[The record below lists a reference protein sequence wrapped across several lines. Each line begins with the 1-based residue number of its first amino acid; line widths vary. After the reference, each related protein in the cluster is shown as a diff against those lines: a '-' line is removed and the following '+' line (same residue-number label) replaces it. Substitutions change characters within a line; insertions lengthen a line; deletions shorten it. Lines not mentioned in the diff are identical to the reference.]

1 MPIFAKRPALLRTDH
16 FELATEAG
24 TIIVAL
30 RRDRRARNYTLRV
43 KGAAAAPVLTMPAYG
58 SLREARSFLERHAGW
73 LVRQM
78 AKAPL
83 PKPVADGAVI
93 PFRGVAHVIRHSPA
107 IRGTVAADVEN
118 GAAVLRVAGGAEHI
132 KRRVFDYLRKE
143 ARHDL
148 EPAVGRYAAAL
159 GVKAKAVRVRDTFS
173 RWGSCSAS
181 GELSFSFRLVM
192 APPFVL
198 DYLAAHEVAHL
209 GHMNHGPRF
218 WALVERTMP
227 RHEQAREWLRKHGAS
242 LHRYG
247 AEGMMPSSRTSPT
260 RSIE

>member
-1 MPIFAKRPALLRTDH
+1 MLSLMRRPALLRTDH
-16 FELATEAG
+16 FDLATEAG
-24 TIIVAL
+24 TILVAL

-58 SLREARSFLERHAGW
+58 SLREARSFLDRHADW

-83 PKPVADGAVI
+83 PKPIADGATI
-93 PFRGVAHVIRHSPA
+93 PLRGVSHVIRHSPGR
-107 IRGTVAADVEN
+107 RGAVAAEVEN
-118 GAAVLRVAGGAEHI
+118 DAAVLRVAGGAEHLR
-132 KRRVFDYLRKE
+132 RRVFDYLRRE
-143 ARHDL
+143 ARRDL
-148 EPAVGRYAAAL
+148 EPAVARHASAL
-159 GVKAKAVRVRDTFS
+159 GVRPKAVRVRDTFS

-209 GHMNHGPRF
+209 REMNHSRRF
-218 WALVERTMP
+218 WRLVESICEDRE
-227 RHEQAREWLRKHGAS
+227 RARAWL
-242 LHRYG
+242 L
-247 AEGMMPSSRTSPT
+247 AEGPALHA
-260 RSIE
+260 IGA

>member
-1 MPIFAKRPALLRTDH
+1 MIGFPIRPIDSDMLSPTRRPALLRTDH

-24 TIIVAL
+24 TLLVAL

-58 SLREARSFLERHAGW
+58 SLREARHFLDRHVDW

-78 AKAPL
+78 AKAPA
-83 PKPVADGAVI
+83 PKPIADGATI
-93 PFRGVAHVIRHSPA
+93 PLRGVAHLIRHAPES
-107 IRGTVAADVEN
+107 RGTVAEGLDD
-118 GAAVLRVAGGAEHI
+118 GTHVLSVTGGAEHLR
-132 KRRVFDYLRKE
+132 RRVFDYLRRE
-143 ARHDL
+143 ARRDL
-148 EPAVGRYAAAL
+148 EPAVTRYASAL
-159 GVKAKAVRVRDTFS
+159 GVRPKAVRVRDTFS

-209 GHMNHGPRF
+209 REMNHSRRF
-218 WALVERTMP
+218 WRLVEEVCEDRE
-227 RHEQAREWLRKHGAS
+227 RARAWL
-242 LHRYG
+242 L
-247 AEGMMPSSRTSPT
+247 AEGPALHAVGA
-260 RSIE
+260 

>member
-1 MPIFAKRPALLRTDH
+1 MPIFTRRPALLRTDH
-16 FELATEAG
+16 FDLATDDG
-24 TIIVAL
+24 TILVAL

-58 SLREARSFLERHAGW
+58 SLREARSFLDRHADW

-83 PKPVADGAVI
+83 PRPIADGARI
-93 PFRGVAHVIRHSPA
+93 PLRGVWHLIRHSPES
-107 IRGTVAADVEN
+107 RGTVMAAVEEDD
-118 GAAVLRVAGGAEHI
+118 AVLRVAGGAEHLR
-132 KRRVFDYLRKE
+132 RRVFDYLRKE
-143 ARHDL
+143 ARRDL
-148 EPAVGRYAAAL
+148 EPAVARHASAL
-159 GVKAKAVRVRDTFS
+159 GVRPKAVRVRDTFS

-209 GHMNHGPRF
+209 GNMNHGPRF
-218 WALVERTMP
+218 WALVARTMP
-227 RHEQAREWLRKHGAS
+227 RYEQAKAWLGKHGGR
-242 LHRYG
+242 LHTYG
-247 AEGMMPSSRTSPT
+247 GEVTKPSSRTSPKRT
-260 RSIE
+260 IE